1 MQPTPGLADEGAV
14 DVDERR
20 DHQPAVDSRPPL
32 VAAHTSLSPIQEAW
46 GAYTR
51 HQLHCR
57 RCADVDTGPCLTAG
71 QLRQEWESLTQDTFR
86 RLAEET
92 A

>member
-1 MQPTPGLADEGAV
+1 MADEGAV

-20 DHQPAVDSRPPL
+20 DPQPDADSRPPL
-32 VAAHTSLSPIQEAW
+32 VAAHTRLSPIQEAW
-46 GAYTR
+46 GAYAR

-57 RCADVDTGPCLTAG
+57 QCTDVDGGPCLIAG
-71 QLRQEWESLTQDTFR
+71 QLRKVWEDLTREAFR
-86 RLAEET
+86 RLAGER

>member
-1 MQPTPGLADEGAV
+1 MADEGAV

-20 DHQPAVDSRPPL
+20 DPTPPADSRPPL
-32 VAAHTSLSPIQEAW
+32 VAAHTSLSPVQEAW
-46 GAYTR
+46 GAYAR

-57 RCADVDTGPCLTAG
+57 LCADLDSGPCSAAG
-71 QLRQEWESLTQDTFR
+71 LLRQSWEVLAKDAFR
-86 RLAEET
+86 RLAGET